1 MSDKNDD
8 LKRYTQLVEKIKEL
22 ETERLELRL
31 KLLERGTHSTA
42 DYSCVVKPSCKETV
56 ASVSDVAKAST
67 KLLLQLQALDLIR
80 TSEYSTVSV
89 QPKQKKAA

>member
-42 DYSCVVKPSCKETV
+42 DYSWC
-56 ASVSDVAKAST
+56 
-67 KLLLQLQALDLIR
+67 
-80 TSEYSTVSV
+80 
-89 QPKQKKAA
+89 